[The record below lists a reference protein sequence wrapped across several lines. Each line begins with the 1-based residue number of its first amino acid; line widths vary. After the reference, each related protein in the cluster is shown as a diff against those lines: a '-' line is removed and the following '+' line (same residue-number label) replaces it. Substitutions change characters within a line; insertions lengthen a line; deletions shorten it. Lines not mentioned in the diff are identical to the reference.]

1 MIHECNALGL
11 APVAGRLGLKIEC
24 SERDPFL
31 NANGEKKVI
40 KEKDG
45 QLVLGP
51 TNSATGIQGRGI
63 PILGVRLGLGSKH
76 SAGTSPRHKSK

>member
-11 APVAGRLGLKIEC
+11 ALVAERLGLKIGC

-51 TNSATGIQGRGI
+51 TNFATGIQGRGI
-63 PILGVRLGLGSKH
+63 PIWG
-76 SAGTSPRHKSK
+76 